1 MEQMQEVGSSVKR
14 LLELEAG
21 MGLAAHDDKHAP
33 AGAAV
38 LMRGMRRRTWTGPAW
53 LNLTS
58 GSQASSYHTLQC
70 SGPDHDPDP
79 DHKGFWADSK
89 MPASTCSPAEAAG
102 IVSIF
107 CKVCRSASKGQAHAM
122 MWQIIA

>member
-58 GSQASSYHTLQC
+58 GSQASSNHTLRC
-70 SGPDHDPDP
+70 SAPDHDPD
-79 DHKGFWADSK
+79 DKEFWADSK
-89 MPASTCSPAEAAG
+89 MPASACSPAEAAG
-102 IVSIF
+102 IVSMNTRHAG
-107 CKVCRSASKGQAHAM
+107 VQARVRLM
-122 MWQIIA
+122 Q